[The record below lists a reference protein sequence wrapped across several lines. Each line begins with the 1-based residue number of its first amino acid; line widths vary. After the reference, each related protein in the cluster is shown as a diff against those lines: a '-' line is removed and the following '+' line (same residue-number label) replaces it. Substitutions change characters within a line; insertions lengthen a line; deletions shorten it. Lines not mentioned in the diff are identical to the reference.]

1 MLKILIF
8 PPKNLEK
15 NTGAQNTHAPIFL
28 KKNSSMIT
36 FIFKFNLYLSIAN

>member
-15 NTGAQNTHAPIFL
+15 IRALKMRMRQFFK
-28 KKNSSMIT
+28 KKN
-36 FIFKFNLYLSIAN
+36 FKGEKQLFHPQV